1 MLKNLIQTV
10 ILKVGVINV
19 TITYYQIIENMV
31 SENNIVENKKKYRS
45 RQCLSQEDFA
55 KKSCVKYTTLI
66 KIESGVN
73 KNLLFW

>member
-1 MLKNLIQTV
+1 
-10 ILKVGVINV
+10 VGVINV
-19 TITYYQIIENMV
+19 TITYYQIIENMA

-55 KKSCVKYTTLI
+55 KKSGVKYTTLI